1 MEMSKNPFSLS
12 LQTSNADENE
22 GSISS
27 QGVEE
32 DPDLKKMIEQEPDY
46 QEDQEQMKIIEERAK
61 AWTKSQRNNT
71 PRGGATG

>member
-1 MEMSKNPFSLS
+1 MEMTQNPFSVS
-12 LQTSNADENE
+12 LLPQGADDNE
-22 GSISS
+22 DNYSAT
-27 QGVEE
+27 GVEE

-46 QEDQEQMKIIEERAK
+46 EEDSEQMKIIQEKAK

>member
-1 MEMSKNPFSLS
+1 MEMNQNPFSLS
-12 LQTSNADENE
+12 LQPSSPDKNE
-22 GSISS
+22 GEYTAT
-27 QGVEE
+27 GVEE

-46 QEDQEQMKIIEERAK
+46 QEDSEQMKIIEERAK